1 MQEHSESREEAR
13 HPKEANPRSDGA
25 PWDVLGA
32 VRLNDSRHRRNFL
45 KWMSLAGLGASL
57 AVATKD
63 RFATAQSPR
72 DVDILNYALTLEYL
86 ERDFFT
92 RGLGARLLT
101 GRDAALVEEI
111 RGHENEH
118 VSALESTITDLG
130 GTPVPSP
137 RLEYPKGVFRDRGAW
152 LDVAAKLEGL
162 AVGAYHGQ
170 VRRIRDANVLAAA
183 AAIAGTESRHAAIL
197 AELSGG
203 DPFPAPLEDPKSQT
217 RVLRAARPFLK
228 S

>member
-1 MQEHSESREEAR
+1 MQERSESRGGAR
-13 HPKEANPRSDGA
+13 HLEERDPRRDRALWG
-25 PWDVLGA
+25 VLGA
-32 VRLNDSRHRRNFL
+32 VRLDDSRGRRNFL
-45 KWMSLAGLGASL
+45 KWASLAGLGASL

-92 RGLGARLLT
+92 RGLKAGLLT
-101 GRDAALVEEI
+101 GRDAALVEEV

-130 GTPVPSP
+130 GSPVPSP
-137 RLEYPKGVFRDRGAW
+137 KLEYPKGVFRERGAW
-152 LDVAAKLEGL
+152 LDVAAKLEAL

-170 VRRIRDANVLAAA
+170 VRRIRDVNILAAA
-183 AAIAGTESRHAAIL
+183 ASIAGTESRHAAIL

-203 DPFPAPLEDPKSQT
+203 DPFPAPLEDPKSQP